1 MTRTPPADTPFEPE
15 FIAMVRRIFDERITF
30 NHHIGLH
37 LHSLAPMRTVARI
50 AMKPELVG
58 NFTHQRMHGGVT
70 SACLD
75 ATGGIAAM
83 ASVCARH
90 MDDAPVRRL
99 ERFAKLGTIDLR
111 VDFLRPVVGEHFTIV
126 AEVLRS
132 GSRVATTRMEFLGED
147 GTLLSAGMAAYIV
160 S

>member
-1 MTRTPPADTPFEPE
+1 MTKPVVPPAAFEPE
-15 FIAMVRRIFDERITF
+15 FIALLKHIFDERITF
-30 NHHIGLH
+30 NRHIGLR
-37 LHSLAPMRTVARI
+37 LDEVLPLRTRARI

-75 ATGGIAAM
+75 AVGGIAAM

-90 MDDAPVRRL
+90 MDDAPLRRV

-111 VDFLRPVVGEHFTIV
+111 VDFLRPVVGEHFSIT

-132 GSRVATTRMEFLGED
+132 GSRVATTRMEFLGPD